1 MAAVLKLINS
11 LPVEPSRRSSLHRE
25 YTAAREELEKF
36 VSVKSIYFFKMAAEA
51 RNANITK
58 YQGKKTKIFYF
69 LLTNIKVIIL
79 AE

>member
-1 MAAVLKLINS
+1 
-11 LPVEPSRRSSLHRE
+11 
-25 YTAAREELEKF
+25 
-36 VSVKSIYFFKMAAEA
+36 MAAEA